1 MAAPPATS
9 PPQVG
14 VPVSKASLDAK
25 LGGASSSLKKSTVQ
39 LADLYDWAA
48 AYTAEDLVALYGYT
62 LEEANLFKS
71 AMGEVPPLRDMVDGL
86 QWISKT
92 WGA

>member
-1 MAAPPATS
+1 MAATS

-14 VPVSKASLDAK
+14 IPVDKSALDAK
-25 LGGASSSLKKSTVQ
+25 IGANAQTLKKATVA
-39 LADLYDWAA
+39 LADLYDWQAG
-48 AYTAEDLVALYGYT
+48 YTAQQLVDLYGYT

-71 AMGEVPPLRDMVDGL
+71 ACAEVPAVRDVVDGL
-86 QWISKT
+86 QWLSKT

>member
-1 MAAPPATS
+1 MAGPPDA

-14 VPVSKASLDAK
+14 VPISKESINAK
-25 LGGASSSLKKSTVQ
+25 LGGASQSLKKSTIQ
-39 LADLYDWAA
+39 LDDLEQWAA
-48 AYTAEDLVALYGYT
+48 AYTAQQLVDLYGFT

-71 AMGEVPPLRDMVDGL
+71 AMTEVPQIVTMVDGL
-86 QWISKT
+86 DWLSKT

>member
-1 MAAPPATS
+1 MAPIN

-14 VPVSKASLDAK
+14 IPVDKASLDAK
-25 LGGASSSLKKSTVQ
+25 IGANAQSLKKSTVA
-39 LADLYDWAA
+39 LADLYDWQA
-48 AYTAEDLVALYGYT
+48 AYTAEQLVELYGYT

-71 AMGEVPPLRDMVDGL
+71 ACGEIPAITAAVDGL
-86 QWISKT
+86 QWLSKT

>member
-1 MAAPPATS
+1 MAAPPAT

-25 LGGASSSLKKSTVQ
+25 WGGAVSSYKKAVVQ
-39 LADLYDWAA
+39 MADEYDWAT
-48 AYTAEDLVALYGYT
+48 AYTAQDLVDLYGYT
-62 LEEANLFKS
+62 IEEANLFKS
-71 AMGEVPPLRDMVDGL
+71 ALGEVPALRDQL
-86 QWISKT
+86 QALVFIPKC